1 MTDEPPPDQPPADEP
16 PAEQQEGQIEGQT
29 EGRGRGPT
37 MRRLNLAAT
46 MLIALAIALV
56 YARDAVSA
64 ALLFLGILIFLVVVH
79 EAAHFLTAKL
89 FGIRVLEFGVGFPPR
104 IAGKRWGDT
113 EYTVNWL
120 PFGGFVRLLG
130 EEDPTDTRSLAAAP
144 RWQRFIVL
152 VSGSLANLVLPV
164 LLFAAAFS
172 IPHEES
178 ISRAVVSSV
187 VPGGPAAATGFEEG
201 DVILEIDGRD
211 SQNMSDAGRLI
222 HLNLGKEIDVLV
234 QRGPEFVTL
243 RVEPRWTPPAGQ
255 GPTGITITSQCTQVG
270 GQGCVPFTETVA
282 DPPWASIP
290 RGFDATID
298 SLVLARNE
306 IVSWFKGGTSP
317 KVTGPVGI
325 AQTTGEIAREGGV
338 PPLLQL
344 AALLSINLGVLNL
357 LPLPMLDGGRVMFL
371 LIEVARGGRRIAPE
385 KEALVHLVGFALF
398 VALAVAVTF
407 ADITRIANGDSLFR

>member
-1 MTDEPPPDQPPADEP
+1 MTDQPPVELPDG
-16 PAEQQEGQIEGQT
+16 QQPEGQT
-29 EGRGRGPT
+29 EGPGRGAT
-37 MRRLNLAAT
+37 MRRINTAAA
-46 MLIALAIALV
+46 MLIALAIAFV

-64 ALLFLGILIFLVVVH
+64 ALLFLGILIFLVVAH
-79 EAAHFLTAKL
+79 ELAHFATAKL

-104 IAGKRWGDT
+104 IAGKRWGET

-130 EEDPTDTRSLAAAP
+130 EEDPTEGRSLAAAP

-152 VSGSLANLVLPV
+152 VAGSVANLMLPV
-164 LLFAAAFS
+164 LLFAIAFS

-178 ISRAVVSSV
+178 ISRTVVSSV
-187 VPGGPAAATGFEEG
+187 EPDGPAAAAGFEQG
-201 DVILEIDGRD
+201 DVIHQVDGRD
-211 SQNMSDAGRLI
+211 SPNIAAAGRLI
-222 HLNLGKEIDVLV
+222 RLNLGKEIEVLV
-234 QRGPEFVTL
+234 LRGQEFVTL
-243 RVEPRWTPPAGQ
+243 RVEPRWTPPEGQ

-282 DPPWASIP
+282 DPPWVSIP
-290 RGFDATID
+290 RGLDATID

-306 IVSWFKGGTSP
+306 IVSWFKGGSSP
-317 KVTGPVGI
+317 AVTGPVGI
-325 AQTTGEIAREGGV
+325 AQTTGEVARDGGV
-338 PPLLQL
+338 TPLLQL

-385 KEALVHLVGFALF
+385 KEALVHLVGFVLF
-398 VALAVAVTF
+398 IALALAVTF

>member
-1 MTDEPPPDQPPADEP
+1 MTRQPPAEP
-16 PAEQQEGQIEGQT
+16 QAEPQAEQPEGQT
-29 EGRGRGPT
+29 GGRGST
-37 MRRLNLAAT
+37 MRRFSLAGT
-46 MLIALAIALV
+46 LLITLALTAV

-64 ALLFLGILIFLVVVH
+64 ALLFFAILIFLVVAH

-152 VSGSLANLVLPV
+152 VSGSVANLVLPV
-164 LLFAAAFS
+164 LLFAMAFS

-187 VPGGPAAATGFEEG
+187 VADGPAAAAGFEEG
-201 DVILEIDGRD
+201 DVIHAIDGRD
-211 SQNMSDAGRLI
+211 AQNMSDAGRLI
-222 HLNLGKEIDVLV
+222 RLNLGQEIDVLV
-234 QRGPEFVTL
+234 RRGQEFVTL
-243 RVEPRWTPPAGQ
+243 RVVPRWTPPAGQ

-290 RGFDATID
+290 RGFDATLD
-298 SLVLARNE
+298 SLLLARNE
-306 IVSWFKGGTSP
+306 ILSWFKGGTSP
-317 KVTGPVGI
+317 EVTGPIGI
-325 AQTTGEIAREGGV
+325 AQTTGEVAREGGIT
-338 PPLLQL
+338 PLLQL

-385 KEALVHLVGFALF
+385 KEAMVHLVGFALF
-398 VALAVAVTF
+398 IALAVAVTF
-407 ADITRIANGDSLFR
+407 SDITRIFNGDSLLR